1 MPNDLTQTFS
11 KSVPRPIGRNKK
23 SNNLND
29 MIEDDQLSSM
39 DQIRQDLDDADNV
52 FGVLYAN
59 KPLRRKRGSI
69 DQIHQTSRS
78 QDDLFDE
85 RERPSVEWLPSSGD
99 ECANVNEGEELK
111 SLRDRNGKIRE
122 TKEILNMTGV
132 KDLHQMEKLREK
144 LRNLEKLEPNNHQH
158 VLNR

>member
-1 MPNDLTQTFS
+1 MF
-11 KSVPRPIGRNKK
+11 
-23 SNNLND
+23 
-29 MIEDDQLSSM
+29 DD
-39 DQIRQDLDDADNV
+39 
-52 FGVLYAN
+52 
-59 KPLRRKRGSI
+59 
-69 DQIHQTSRS
+69 
-78 QDDLFDE
+78 

-99 ECANVNEGEELK
+99 EHANANEGEELK
-111 SLRDRNGKIRE
+111 SLRDRNGKIKE